1 MQRYQIASK
10 GRNLMDNEKMRAFSI
25 MVTTIVIATIASV
38 NVFSSEAD
46 ENTSN
51 VLDKSHNTSVLEKII
66 DTDESMLMGKDSK
79 KETYADVMDELDSMM
94 TYEDELAFSS
104 VSLKRGQTLMCS
116 YGTSEIILVFGDAR
130 VYCSGNEGFIN
141 ISNGVE
147 YCNGMGLSKRQLF
160 IMPSPKNSGAVVIS
174 DEAKF
179 LIRGGYE
186 IIG

>member
-1 MQRYQIASK
+1 
-10 GRNLMDNEKMRAFSI
+10 MDNEKMRAFSI

-116 YGTSEIILVFGDAR
+116 YGTSEIILVFGDAK
-130 VYCSGNEGFIN
+130 VYCSGSEGFIN

-160 IMPSPKNSGAVVIS
+160 IMPSPNNSGAVVIS